1 MTVISTRIPLGS
13 AATATAVRAGQVVT
27 CQEEQ
32 IGTSRPDVGDVGD
45 VTVPH
50 LAGGV
55 RGIAEVPAVR
65 VGEPDH
71 RHR

>member
-32 IGTSRPDVGDVGD
+32 IGTSRPDVGDV
-45 VTVPH
+45 TVPH